1 MTKNKFNELNV
12 QMLNLNLQFFGNET
26 LEELRMSKV
35 SLGQYYAKLEAEMV
49 ALASNGATNEELEA
63 KEKEVQNAQKR
74 FEVVAAQYDKVE
86 AETKAKFA
94 QQRAGLAGIDDPKQ
108 KVISAKAS
116 LIRSTMRGKSIDT
129 DIRAALGDDSSTGG
143 GKFLPKT
150 VSNDIIMEPL
160 AKNPLRGHSA
170 VTNIPNLE
178 LPKLSYTLDD
188 DDFIAD
194 KETAKELELTG
205 DTVSFGRN
213 KFKVFAGV
221 SETVLNGTDTNLVQH
236 VENALKSG
244 VAAKEKKVAFAT
256 TPKAGEE
263 HMSFYSTQN
272 GIKVVTGADK
282 YKAIKAAIA
291 DLHEDYRENAKIFM
305 TFADYSDI
313 IETLANGNAT
323 LYTAQPE
330 QVLGKPVVFADGAVK
345 PVVGDFSYSHFN
357 YDIGELFERDKDIKT
372 GIEQFVVTAWFDHR
386 IKLKSAFRIAEVTAT
401 P

>member
-1 MTKNKFNELNV
+1 MTKNKFAGLNA
-12 QMLNLNLQFFGNET
+12 QLLNLNLQEFGNKT

-108 KVISAKAS
+108 KVETAKAS
-116 LIRSTMRGKSIDT
+116 LIRSTMRGKPIDT

-194 KETAKELELTG
+194 KETA
-205 DTVSFGRN
+205 
-213 KFKVFAGV
+213 
-221 SETVLNGTDTNLVQH
+221 
-236 VENALKSG
+236 
-244 VAAKEKKVAFAT
+244 
-256 TPKAGEE
+256 
-263 HMSFYSTQN
+263 
-272 GIKVVTGADK
+272 
-282 YKAIKAAIA
+282 
-291 DLHEDYRENAKIFM
+291 
-305 TFADYSDI
+305 
-313 IETLANGNAT
+313 
-323 LYTAQPE
+323 
-330 QVLGKPVVFADGAVK
+330 
-345 PVVGDFSYSHFN
+345 
-357 YDIGELFERDKDIKT
+357 
-372 GIEQFVVTAWFDHR
+372 
-386 IKLKSAFRIAEVTAT
+386 
-401 P
+401 